1 MKILI
6 TEDDKHISKSLAIL
20 LKKQNHN
27 IKIAHSAKETLQSI
41 KNHFFDIILLK
52 YQLPDANGI
61 ELCYDIRKELVF
73 TPIIFLTKRAD
84 IETKL
89 SAFSAGVNDYI
100 VKPFSLLELIA
111 RINVHELPIPSQ
123 INQINMRGLS
133 LYPSKNIIRCKDK
146 QQEIKLTNKE
156 MTILLYL
163 IKNSNKIVSRKELL
177 THLYPNNTKKSLNLI
192 DVYISNLR
200 KKLSKN
206 FCPIET
212 VPSKGYVIFE
222 K

>member
-89 SAFSAGVNDYI
+89 SAFNAGVNDYI

-111 RINVHELPIPSQ
+111 RINVHELSIPSKLSQ
-123 INQINMRGLS
+123 VNIRGLS
-133 LYPSKNIIRCKDK
+133 LYPNKNIIRCEEKD
-146 QQEIKLTNKE
+146 IKLTNKE

-163 IKNSNKIVSRKELL
+163 IKNANKIISRKELL
-177 THLYPNNTKKSLNLI
+177 THLYPNDTKKSLNLI
-192 DVYISNLR
+192 DVHISNLR
-200 KKLSKN
+200 KKLSKD

-212 VPSKGYVIFE
+212 VSGKGYVIFE